1 MQVSPLAISRGLP
14 MQSRNLSN
22 FGRLRCN
29 KTEWSCFRAVK
40 VNARGNGQWA
50 ELSTSLSL
58 SLTTAG
64 AVFLA
69 SPLSAQ
75 AAEGLPEGT
84 FDMILRTTEALG
96 PFGPVFF
103 IGAVVVCECVPLF
116 PTTPLSLASGIL
128 FGAQK
133 GAICIL
139 GGTTIASL
147 IAFSVARGIGRPIA
161 EKVISAEMSHDDGDG
176 KGSIVQKK
184 LQNVQSAIERGTFW
198 QQTGAVLALRLT
210 PVVPFSAS
218 NYVLGLS
225 PLPLAAYFTGTFIGM
240 SFWSVLYA
248 SVGGASR
255 SLLSKGV
262 DADALLAEMLEAT
275 SSIVSKAGVAVV
287 LGAIIVAG
295 IFWGKSYFAEMQNSA
310 ETVENDVSS
319 NQSVLGQPKEAQAA
333 MKE

>member
-1 MQVSPLAISRGLP
+1 MYDTCHDA
-14 MQSRNLSN
+14 
-22 FGRLRCN
+22 
-29 KTEWSCFRAVK
+29 
-40 VNARGNGQWA
+40 GNGQWA

-96 PFGPVFF
+96 PFGPAFF

-176 KGSIVQKK
+176 KSSIVQKK

-295 IFWGKSYFAEMQNSA
+295 IFWGKSYFAEMQSSA
-310 ETVENDVSS
+310 ETVEESDVSS
-319 NQSVLGQPKEAQAA
+319 NQSVLGQPTEAQAA